1 MGRRERGRIIS
12 PAGEPLLDA
21 HATTTGQKWV
31 LFVEGLL
38 VASIV
43 AAIVTYL
50 LYYPQTGQTRR
61 AAAPTAQAQT
71 TTSKRD
77 DASAN
82 NSAQTAT
89 PGTIHTLAEAQRYVR
104 FKLTQPSY
112 IPDGM
117 QVGSVK
123 VEQLPQSGKSAVTL
137 MYTPN
142 QSVLQ
147 LLLTESDAPISEP
160 SDQREVEPFRV
171 TGQIGRLIIDTAG
184 IPHAFWERD
193 GVYFRFEPTGLNYAP
208 VNSDNSLLD
217 EMRKVIESLPPE

>member
-1 MGRRERGRIIS
+1 MGRRQSGRTRS
-12 PAGEPLLDA
+12 QASEPLLDA
-21 HATTTGQKWV
+21 HATTAGQKWV

-50 LYYPQTGQTRR
+50 LYYPQTGQVRH
-61 AAAPTAQAQT
+61 AAAPTADAHA
-71 TTSKRD
+71 TTSKQNG
-77 DASAN
+77 ATVP
-82 NSAQTAT
+82 QTAT
-89 PGTIHTLAEAQRYVR
+89 PGTVHNLEEAQRYVR
-104 FKLTQPSY
+104 FRLSQPSY

-123 VEQLPQSGKSAVTL
+123 VEQLAQSGKSAVTL

-147 LLLTESDAPISEP
+147 LLLTESDAPIPEP
-160 SDQREVEPFRV
+160 SDQSEVEQFRV
-171 TGQIGRLIIDTAG
+171 TGQIGRLIIDTSG

-193 GVYFRFEPTGLNYAP
+193 GVYFRFEPTGLNYAA
-208 VNSDNSLLD
+208 VNSANSLLD

>member
-1 MGRRERGRIIS
+1 MGRRQSGRTRS
-12 PAGEPLLDA
+12 REGEPLLDA
-21 HATTTGQKWV
+21 HATTAGQKWV

-50 LYYPQTGQTRR
+50 LYYPQTGQMRH
-61 AAAPTAQAQT
+61 AAAPTAEAQA
-71 TTSKRD
+71 TTSKQ
-77 DASAN
+77 
-82 NSAQTAT
+82 NSAIVNAPSQTAT
-89 PGTIHTLAEAQRYVR
+89 PGTIHTLAEAQHYVR

-112 IPDGM
+112 VPDGM

-123 VEQLPQSGKSAVTL
+123 VEQLAQSGKSAVTL

-147 LLLTESDAPISEP
+147 LLLTESDAPIPEP
-160 SDQREVEPFRV
+160 SDQSEVEPFRV